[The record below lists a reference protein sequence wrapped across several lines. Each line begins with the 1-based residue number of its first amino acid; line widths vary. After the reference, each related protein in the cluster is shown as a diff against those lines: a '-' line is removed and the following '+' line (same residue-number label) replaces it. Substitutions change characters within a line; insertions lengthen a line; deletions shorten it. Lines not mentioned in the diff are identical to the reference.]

1 MQAANTAVEPLPSQ
15 PTPPA
20 ALRPE
25 PRQLPN
31 RTNHGE
37 PVAKQM
43 PEPSRSFDSS
53 RGPLPLG
60 RHPREKSRLIRVLV
74 PLLFLIASGA
84 LIYGVLTLFKNQ
96 SGVVS
101 PGIPEKPTPVR
112 TIAPIDPKPQKKP
125 TEPEANPIPTL
136 PVPPPEQPQIMEP
149 PPALPDGIEPTT
161 PGMAAMEVLEKFLA
175 AKTLAERLPM
185 IESQTPEAELA
196 KSCLTGPLPTTSKIE
211 IDAQETN
218 TLEQV
223 VDYYHNVDFVIDGQP
238 VNPQT
243 LLVRT
248 RGSAEPKVVVDPF
261 LDTFGG
267 RLAAYARK
275 PTDKAG
281 IFQVTVSA
289 VASCNDEHVPNR
301 EKKLTLKLL
310 SRDNTKEIARA
321 YFGRQS
327 KISEM
332 LEDGTFSLSYG
343 KAKACTLMLRWN
355 AEDNPAMPYLEAL
368 TIKTLDW
375 NP

>member
-1 MQAANTAVEPLPSQ
+1 MQGSGPAVEPLPSQ
-15 PTPPA
+15 TSTPA

-53 RGPLPLG
+53 RGALPLG
-60 RHPREKSRLIRVLV
+60 KHPRAKSRFIRVLV
-74 PLLFLIASGA
+74 PLLFLIASGSMV
-84 LIYGVLTLFKNQ
+84 YGVLKFFKN
-96 SGVVS
+96 SSNIAS

-112 TIAPIDPKPQKKP
+112 TIAPIDSKPLKKP
-125 TEPEANPIPTL
+125 AEPAPIPTL
-136 PVPPPEQPQIMEP
+136 PVPAPDQPQIMKP
-149 PPALPDGIEPTT
+149 PPTLPDGIEPTT
-161 PGMAAMEVLEKFLA
+161 PGMAAMEVLEKFLG
-175 AKTLAERLPM
+175 AKTLAERLPW

-196 KSCLTGPLPTTSKIE
+196 KSCLNGPLPTTSKIE

-218 TLEQV
+218 SVEQV
-223 VDYYHNVDFVIDGQP
+223 VDYFHNVDFVVDGKP

-248 RGSAEPKVVVDPF
+248 RGSAQPKVVVDPF

-267 RLAAYARK
+267 RLATYAK
-275 PTDKAG
+275 APTDKAG

-289 VASCNDEHVPNR
+289 VASCNDETVPNR

-343 KAKACTLMLRWN
+343 KAKACTVMLRWN